1 MTERPAPGHPTDD
14 QPAAGLSA
22 DDLADQAGTALPPRE
37 QMSLITPGAVDGTP
51 AMETLPDE
59 AMTWHGNPDDPHIM

>member
-1 MTERPAPGHPTDD
+1 MTEQPATGLTPDD
-14 QPAAGLSA
+14 QPATGLSPE
-22 DDLADQAGTALPPRE
+22 DLAGQAGTALPPRE